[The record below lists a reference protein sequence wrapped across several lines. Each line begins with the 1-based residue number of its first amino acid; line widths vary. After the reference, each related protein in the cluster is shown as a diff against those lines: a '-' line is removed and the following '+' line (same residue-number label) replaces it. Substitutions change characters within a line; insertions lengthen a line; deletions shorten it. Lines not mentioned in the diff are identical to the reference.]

1 MSPARIS
8 LLVETNSLLL
18 ITGNRSLRLWKGLGI
33 SALVPAGESD
43 IGEFPCSFP
52 VDQGFGLQRRVRSR
66 LPAPPFSPRLQRLC
80 TRYPRPSQKLPRF
93 RGVLGEGH
101 SRIRTG
107 DGKFRADSG
116 QLVAFISVA
125 KFGGSDSLPIR
136 PTGNTGGSN
145 SIRSAILS
153 VIPHNLS
160 A

>member
-1 MSPARIS
+1 MRK
-8 LLVETNSLLL
+8 
-18 ITGNRSLRLWKGLGI
+18 ITPDLDPDS
-33 SALVPAGESD
+33 
-43 IGEFPCSFP
+43 
-52 VDQGFGLQRRVRSR
+52 GFGSDVAARVFLCWQVGRFGFAFDSPQRRVGLSR
-66 LPAPPFSPRLQRLC
+66 TASSNFILTESGDRHSLQIRQTVLRVRILLAPPASLRLQRLC

-107 DGKFRADSG
+107 DGEFRADSG

-145 SIRSAILS
+145 SIRSAI
-153 VIPHNLS
+153 
-160 A
+160 